1 MDTYVSEKTRQ
12 NIERALLYI
21 DENLDKKLTVVD
33 VANHAYV
40 SRFHF
45 QRLFSAY
52 MGETVNQYVFHRRLE
67 FAAEK
72 MIHNKS
78 IALAD
83 LAIETGFGTHS
94 AFSRAFKK
102 QFGVTPSEFREK
114 PNQISLSHDNLRPF
128 LNTVTP
134 KKLTLE
140 VSVKEL
146 STLWFN
152 YKIAKVDTDTT
163 NFDFHDSVKQIA
175 TDFNGFMD
183 IGKPHLFGVTTMRA
197 SGQNVRVESFNDM
210 LYGGIY
216 TKKSDDDWSPDWF
229 EIDAGLWAVCI
240 YKGNYEYSY
249 QTWNNLLRAWLPES
263 GYELR
268 DTLAFERYL
277 NSPVVESTTE
287 TWLTQIHLPIKKA
300 QMG

>member
-1 MDTYVSEKTRQ
+1 VSEKNRQ
-12 NIERALLYI
+12 KLERALLYI
-21 DENLDKKLTVVD
+21 DENLDKKFTAVD
-33 VANHAYV
+33 VAKHACI
-40 SRFHF
+40 SSFHF

-52 MGETVNQYVFHRRLE
+52 LGETVSQYVLHRRLE

-72 MIHNKS
+72 MIHHKS

-83 LAIETGFGTHS
+83 LAIETGFETHS

-102 QFGVTPSEFREK
+102 QFGVSPSEFRK
-114 PNQISLSHDNLRPF
+114 NPNQVTLRSHDNTRPF
-128 LNTVTP
+128 LNTVAP
-134 KKLTLE
+134 KKRTLE
-140 VSVKEL
+140 VDVKEL
-146 STLWFN
+146 PTLWFN
-152 YKIAKVDTDTT
+152 YKIAKVDTDNS

-197 SGQNVRVESFNDM
+197 SGQNVRVENFDDM
-210 LYGGIY
+210 LYGGLY

-249 QTWNNLLRAWLPES
+249 QTWNNLLRAWLPDS

-277 NSPVVESTTE
+277 NSPVVENTKE

-300 QMG
+300 